1 MFLLFRCA
9 TSPPLEGLG
18 EVNGLQWRTYTM
30 QTLISFWKLTA
41 LVVDVFVQ
49 FSNTLLNVF
58 V

>member
-1 MFLLFRCA
+1 MFLL
-9 TSPPLEGLG
+9 SPLCYIPSIGG
-18 EVNGLQWRTYTM
+18 AWGGQCSVWKTYTM
-30 QTLISFWKLTA
+30 QTLISFWKSTA